1 MGIEISAGEVAF
13 LAAGLIAGGLLM
25 GFLAG
30 LFGIGGGGV
39 IVPVL
44 YELFR
49 ILAVPEDIRMQL
61 AIGTSL
67 AVIIPTS
74 FRSLAAHRAK
84 GGVEAA
90 VVRRLGPWVVFG
102 VLLGVALARSAPGAF
117 FKWVWVVFSVI
128 MVSKLVFGKEHWRL
142 GTEMPRNPLIEAYG
156 VLVGFLST
164 LLSIGG
170 GAFISTLM
178 MLYNRPIVRA
188 VGTSSAFGPLIAIPG
203 AIGFIWAGWGKVG
216 LPPLSVGYVNLLGFA
231 LLVPASVFA
240 APFGVRAA
248 HGVSRRTLEL
258 AFAAFLGLIGARFA
272 ASLLL

>member
-1 MGIEISAGEVAF
+1 MDI
-13 LAAGLIAGGLLM
+13 AAGDMVLLAGGLLAGGLVM

-49 ILAVPEDIRMQL
+49 LLSVPDETRMQL

-67 AVIIPTS
+67 AVIVPTS

-84 GGVEAA
+84 GAVETAL
-90 VVRRLGPWVVFG
+90 VRRLGIWVV
-102 VLLGVALARSAPGAF
+102 LGVGLGIWLARSAPGSF
-117 FKWVWVVFSVI
+117 FMVVWVVFSI
-128 MVSKLVFGKEHWRL
+128 LMVSKLVFAREDWRL
-142 GTEMPRNPLIEAYG
+142 GVEYPRNPLIEAYG

-178 MLYNRPIVRA
+178 LLYNRPITRA

-203 AIGFIWAGWGKVG
+203 AIGFAWAGWGRAG
-216 LPPLSVGYVNLLGFA
+216 LPPLSLGYVNLLGVA
-231 LLVPASVFA
+231 LIVPLSVFA
-240 APFGVRAA
+240 APLGVRAA
-248 HGVSRRTLEL
+248 HGVPRRTLEL
-258 AFAAFLGLIGARFA
+258 AFAGFLGLVGGRFA
-272 ASLLL
+272 WSLLI

>member
-1 MGIEISAGEVAF
+1 MPFSVSPAEFAV
-13 LAAGLIAGGLLM
+13 LAAALLAGGLLM

-49 ILAVPEDIRMQL
+49 LIGVDEGVRMQL

-67 AVIIPTS
+67 AVIVPTS
-74 FRSLAAHRAK
+74 VRSLAAHRSK
-84 GGVEAA
+84 GAVEMAA
-90 VVRRLGPWVVFG
+90 VRRLGPWVVGG
-102 VLLGVALARSAPGAF
+102 VILGILLAKSAPGAL
-117 FKWVWVVFSVI
+117 FKIVWVVFAIV
-128 MVSKLVFGKEHWRL
+128 MCSKLVFGREDWRL
-142 GTEMPRNPLIEAYG
+142 GTELPKNPLVEGYG

-170 GAFISTLM
+170 GAFVSTLL
-178 MLYNRPIVRA
+178 MLYNRPITTA

-203 AIGFIWAGWGKVG
+203 AIGFAWAGWDKLG
-216 LPPLSVGYVNLLGFA
+216 LPPLSIGYVNMLGFL

-240 APFGVRAA
+240 APYGVRAA

-258 AFAAFLGLIGARFA
+258 AFAAFLALIGGRFA
-272 ASLLL
+272 ISLLA